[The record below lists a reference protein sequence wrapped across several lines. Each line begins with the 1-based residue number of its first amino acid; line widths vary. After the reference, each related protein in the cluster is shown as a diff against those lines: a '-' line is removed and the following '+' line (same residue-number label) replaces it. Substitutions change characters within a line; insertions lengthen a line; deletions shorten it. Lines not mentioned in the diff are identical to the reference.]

1 MPDPIYVAARRALL
15 DLLEGLGPQ
24 RAAVILVGAQAVYL
38 HTGEADFAVAPFT
51 KDADLVLDRNRLLDS
66 PLLTETLAKSGF
78 VPGEHPGIWLA
89 ADRAQ
94 VTSSSRRPLRET
106 VGAERD
112 SVRLTAIAWRKAK
125 GLEGAV
131 VTTPA
136 DAHGAG
142 SADSRRL
149 EVELAGPAALLVA
162 KLHKVADRAADARRS
177 VDKDALDV
185 FRLLRRVPNAVSP
198 PAYVGWF
205 WIRSGR
211 SGSRGFATS
220 RAALRQ
226 ADNSWDS
233 HGRSV
238 ARRS

>member
-94 VTSSSRRPLRET
+94 VTSRPGGPCGRRSARSATRSASRR
-106 VGAERD
+106 
-112 SVRLTAIAWRKAK
+112 
-125 GLEGAV
+125 
-131 VTTPA
+131 
-136 DAHGAG
+136 
-142 SADSRRL
+142 SR
-149 EVELAGPAALLVA
+149 G
-162 KLHKVADRAADARRS
+162 ARR
-177 VDKDALDV
+177 
-185 FRLLRRVPNAVSP
+185 R
-198 PAYVGWF
+198 
-205 WIRSGR
+205 
-211 SGSRGFATS
+211 GSKAPS
-220 RAALRQ
+220 
-226 ADNSWDS
+226 
-233 HGRSV
+233 
-238 ARRS
+238 